1 MKRSHLLGETPSDVR
16 FYEERTLERR
26 MEMVGEEDFNGY
38 RKGSIDLK
46 AIESLGTDETLILLA
61 GSGKDKKV
69 NNTISLYVPKKKSHT
84 TKISF
89 PFESIPTS
97 APSYLEE
104 QKNPGSALSRQL

>member
-46 AIESLGTDETLILLA
+46 AIESLGTDETLICWPGLE
-61 GSGKDKKV
+61 K
-69 NNTISLYVPKKKSHT
+69 TRKSIT
-84 TKISF
+84 
-89 PFESIPTS
+89 PFRCTCPRRNLT
-97 APSYLEE
+97 P
-104 QKNPGSALSRQL
+104 QR